1 MHRNKIKHIIFI
13 FFVVVLFLPL
23 IQQLYPII
31 KFKPLL
37 GKFEVATKPALN
49 YNELFQGSYQPKLE
63 KYINDHIGYRN
74 LFIRLFNQVRYKF
87 MNTSN
92 AEGAKIGTDGYL
104 YQEEYILSYLGK
116 DFVHPTII
124 NRNIYKLKLLQDTL
138 QKLDKDILVVLA
150 PGKGSF
156 YPNNFPLIYRQKS
169 KTTSN
174 YDLYQDLLVK
184 NGINTIDFRS
194 WFHSIKDTSSYTLMT
209 KNGIHCSKY
218 SESLVADSLIKYI
231 SKQFNVSLP
240 TIKVNKI
247 VRTNIPQSSDND
259 ILQTMNLLCEPSDLP
274 LFYPEIEIVKNPN
287 QKRTIKPI
295 VIADSYFYGL
305 FEMGLINDIM
315 TQGEYWFYFNRI
327 ENRRKDKKTKPQ
339 ELNLREEVDKKDL
352 IILYSTDMN
361 LKYLGF
367 GAIDKLY
374 ELYFGKDETLSDMQF
389 KHLDRILRDTK
400 WIMYLNKKALIYN
413 KPFDTILKGDLEY
426 LINVELYNKQ

>member
-138 QKLDKDILVVLA
+138 QKLDKDIIVVLA

-374 ELYFGKDETLSDMQF
+374 ELYFGKDKTLSDTQF

>member
-247 VRTNIPQSSDND
+247 VMTNIPQSSDND

-374 ELYFGKDETLSDMQF
+374 ELYFGKDKTLSDMQF

>member
-1 MHRNKIKHIIFI
+1 VHRNKIKHIIFI

-184 NGINTIDFRS
+184 NGINTIDFRN

>member
-374 ELYFGKDETLSDMQF
+374 EFYFGKDETLSDMQF

>member
-1 MHRNKIKHIIFI
+1 
-13 FFVVVLFLPL
+13 VVVLFLPL

-63 KYINDHIGYRN
+63 KYITDHIGYRN

-92 AEGAKIGTDGYL
+92 AEGVKIGTDGYL

-184 NGINTIDFRS
+184 NGINTIDFRN
-194 WFHSIKDTSSYTLMT
+194 WFYSIKDTSSYTLMT

-352 IILYSTDMN
+352 IILYATDMN

>member
-138 QKLDKDILVVLA
+138 Q
-150 PGKGSF
+150 
-156 YPNNFPLIYRQKS
+156 N
-169 KTTSN
+169 
-174 YDLYQDLLVK
+174 
-184 NGINTIDFRS
+184 
-194 WFHSIKDTSSYTLMT
+194 
-209 KNGIHCSKY
+209 
-218 SESLVADSLIKYI
+218 
-231 SKQFNVSLP
+231 
-240 TIKVNKI
+240 
-247 VRTNIPQSSDND
+247 
-259 ILQTMNLLCEPSDLP
+259 
-274 LFYPEIEIVKNPN
+274 
-287 QKRTIKPI
+287 
-295 VIADSYFYGL
+295 
-305 FEMGLINDIM
+305 
-315 TQGEYWFYFNRI
+315 
-327 ENRRKDKKTKPQ
+327 
-339 ELNLREEVDKKDL
+339 
-352 IILYSTDMN
+352 
-361 LKYLGF
+361 
-367 GAIDKLY
+367 
-374 ELYFGKDETLSDMQF
+374 
-389 KHLDRILRDTK
+389 
-400 WIMYLNKKALIYN
+400 
-413 KPFDTILKGDLEY
+413 
-426 LINVELYNKQ
+426 

>member
-184 NGINTIDFRS
+184 NGINTIDFRN

>member
-1 MHRNKIKHIIFI
+1 M
-13 FFVVVLFLPL
+13 VVLFLPL

-426 LINVELYNKQ
+426 LINVEYFKQR

>member
-138 QKLDKDILVVLA
+138 QKLDKDIIVVLA

>member
-1 MHRNKIKHIIFI
+1 
-13 FFVVVLFLPL
+13 
-23 IQQLYPII
+23 
-31 KFKPLL
+31 
-37 GKFEVATKPALN
+37 
-49 YNELFQGSYQPKLE
+49 
-63 KYINDHIGYRN
+63 
-74 LFIRLFNQVRYKF
+74 

>member
-367 GAIDKLY
+367 GAIDKLH

>member
-1 MHRNKIKHIIFI
+1 M
-13 FFVVVLFLPL
+13 VVLFLPL

-274 LFYPEIEIVKNPN
+274 LFYPEIEIVKTPN

>member
-1 MHRNKIKHIIFI
+1 M
-13 FFVVVLFLPL
+13 VVLFLPL